1 MEQQT
6 QAYKIFTRIA
16 LNNWHYIDR
25 KVLGLNQ
32 SINFFTGHSGSG
44 KSTVIDAMQIVLYAN
59 TDGRGFFN
67 KAAADDSDR
76 SLIEYLRGMINI
88 GENNQ
93 VSYRRNQNFSSTIVL
108 EMEQSATKEKEC
120 IGVVFDVETATNEVN
135 RLFFWHK
142 GAMIPGEYRTESRT
156 MTIGEVRDYL
166 QKHFSR
172 EEYFYTSNNEHF
184 RRNLYD
190 VYLGGLDMEKFP
202 RLFKRA
208 IPFRMNIRLEDFVK
222 EYICMEQDI
231 HIEEMQESV
240 QLYGRMCRKIEAAME
255 EIREL
260 GGIGEQYQLYAG
272 AKEKE
277 EELSYRRDKLSILK
291 LKEEIQ
297 RTQEQLGLWQE
308 DLALL
313 RQQEKETEGESAD
326 LEETYHEINIQL
338 TDTGYALLEEKLRN
352 LEETYQRLGRS
363 EEKWRALSE
372 KLEVWEE
379 VESVSNQT
387 LNDIEKFRDGKVSA
401 EEIGRLKKALLEVHQ
416 EADGEQREAASE
428 IRALKKEAKLIE
440 SELSEL
446 RSGKTAYPKE
456 LTLARA
462 EIEKQLYE
470 KLGKRVQVRILAD
483 LLEIRDEK
491 WRNAIEGFLGW
502 NKLALIVEPK
512 YVKEAMAI
520 YETLDP
526 KKYWRVSVVD
536 TERIQKEEHQ
546 EKSGSLSEEVKVS
559 ESYVKAYV
567 DYLLG
572 NVQKCEDIEELRKCR
587 TGVTADCRLYQNYQL
602 RRLSP
607 DNYTKF
613 AYIGE
618 KSKQRRQKELSAQ
631 LEKLNEGIEGYKKAE
646 SLAAGILAYEYL
658 PDATEDYRSLLEDV
672 KEKKQ
677 KEKELVDLRN
687 RMEELNLGIVEELKT
702 KREEITEKQKTVK
715 EELDRIKRRI
725 WDKERSLENGKSGL
739 TAKNEELVEAER
751 VLRGSKKD
759 EEAFAAYIGAYPNPR
774 YIRLLEETDA
784 AIEESLAECEKE
796 KNTLVEVRTAYLKNH
811 PQRDFSA
818 SAPDNSDY
826 QKLLEELQC
835 GELEDYR
842 KKAAD
847 QAKSAVEHFKED
859 FIFKIRSA
867 IREAY
872 VRRDELNRI
881 IRNLDFGKDRYQF
894 RIGRKKGRDGEFY
907 DMFMDEDLNID
918 PASLSPSVEHQMN
931 LFSLNHQN
939 KYGTMI
945 RELLELFIPPE
956 NATAAELE
964 ESRKNMEKYADY
976 RTYLSFEMEQ
986 IVEGDEQRLV
996 IGLSKMIKKNSGGE
1010 GQNPLYIALLASFAQ
1025 AYRINLSARASR
1037 RPTIRLVVLDEAF
1050 SKMDAEKVASCIDLI
1065 RSLGF
1070 QAIISATNDKI
1081 QNYIENV
1088 DKTFVYANPNKKN
1101 ISIQEFEKKDFG
1113 ELVTEFEE

>member
-6 QAYKIFTRIA
+6 QAYKIFTKIG

-25 KVLGLNQ
+25 KVLSLNE

-88 GENNQ
+88 RENNQ
-93 VSYRRNQNFSSTIVL
+93 ISYRRNKNFSSTIVL

-120 IGVVFDVETATNEVN
+120 IGVVFDVDTSTNEIG

-142 GAMIPGEYRTESRT
+142 GGMILGDYRTRERT
-156 MTIGEVRDYL
+156 MTTGEVREYL
-166 QKHFSR
+166 QKHFTR
-172 EEYFYTSNNEHF
+172 EEYFYTSNNERF

-231 HIEEMQESV
+231 HIEDMQESV
-240 QLYGRMCRKIEAAME
+240 QLYGRMCRKIEAAMREIE
-255 EIREL
+255 ELNR
-260 GGIGEQYQLYAG
+260 IGEQYQAFSG
-272 AKEKE
+272 AQ
-277 EELSYRRDKLSILK
+277 EELAGLHYRQEK
-291 LKEEIQ
+291 LKVLQLREEI
-297 RTQEQLGLWQE
+297 RKTQEQLGLWQS

-313 RQQEKETEGESAD
+313 KEKEQENEALAAD
-326 LEETYHEINIQL
+326 LEQQYHEINIQL

-352 LEETYQRLGRS
+352 LEEAYARLGRS
-363 EEKWRALSE
+363 EEKWTALAV
-372 KLEVWEE
+372 KLEAWED
-379 VESVSNQT
+379 VESVSNQA
-387 LNDIEKFRDGKVSA
+387 LNDIEKFRTGRITA
-401 EEIGRLKKALLEVHQ
+401 EEITRLKKSLAEVHE

-428 IRALKKEAKLIE
+428 MRTLRKEAKLIE
-440 SELSEL
+440 SELAEL
-446 RSGKTAYPKE
+446 RSGKTSYPKE
-456 LTLARA
+456 LTFARA
-462 EIEKQLYE
+462 EIERRLYE
-470 KLGKRVQVRILAD
+470 SLGRRVQVRILAD

-491 WRNAIEGFLGW
+491 WRNAVEGFLAW

-536 TERIQKEEHQ
+536 TERLMKEEQHVKP
-546 EKSGSLSEEVKVS
+546 EALASEVKAG
-559 ESYVKAYV
+559 EAYVKAYV
-567 DYLLG
+567 DFLLG
-572 NVQKCEDIEELRKCR
+572 NVQKCENTEELRGCR
-587 TGVTADCRLYQNYQL
+587 IGVTADCRLYQNYQL
-602 RRLSP
+602 RRLNP

-618 KSKQRRQKELSAQ
+618 KSKQQRQKELSAQ
-631 LEKLNEGIEGYKKAE
+631 LEKLTDKIGQFKKTE
-646 SLAAGILAYEYL
+646 DLASEILAHEYL
-658 PDATEDYRSLLEDV
+658 ADATEEYRSLLDDV
-672 KEKKQ
+672 KEKQQ
-677 KEKELVDLRN
+677 KEKELQELKN
-687 RMEELNLGIVEELKT
+687 RMEELNSGIVEELKT
-702 KREEITEKQKTVK
+702 KRTEILEKQAAAKVELERVK
-715 EELDRIKRRI
+715 HQI
-725 WDKERSLENGKSGL
+725 WDKERSVESGNAGL
-739 TAKNEELVEAER
+739 TGRNVELVEAER
-751 VLRGSKKD
+751 ALRGSEKD
-759 EEAFAAYIGAYPNPR
+759 EEAFESYIQEYKNPR
-774 YIRLLEETDA
+774 YARLLEETA
-784 AIEESLAECEKE
+784 AAMERSIADCEKQ
-796 KNTLVEVRTAYLKNH
+796 KSVLVEVRTDYLKNH

-818 SAPDNSDY
+818 SAGDNGDY
-826 QKLLEELQC
+826 EKLLAKLQC
-835 GELEDYR
+835 GELEAYK
-842 KKAAD
+842 KKANA

-859 FIFKIRSA
+859 FIYKIRSA

-894 RIGRKKGRDGEFY
+894 RIGRSKGRDGEFY
-907 DMFMDEDLNID
+907 DMFMDEDLDID
-918 PASLSPSVEHQMN
+918 PSTLSVSVDHQMN
-931 LFSLNHQN
+931 LFSMSHEN
-939 KYGTMI
+939 KYGHMI
-945 RELLELFIPPE
+945 SELLDLFIPPE

-964 ESRKNMEKYADY
+964 EARKNMEKYADY

-1113 ELVTEFEE
+1113 ELVTEE

>member
-6 QAYKIFTRIA
+6 QAYKIFTKIG

-25 KVLGLNQ
+25 KVLSLNE

-44 KSTVIDAMQIVLYAN
+44 KSTVIDALQIVLYAN

-93 VSYRRNQNFSSTIVL
+93 ISYRRNRNFSSTIVL
-108 EMEQSATKEKEC
+108 EMEQSATKEQEC
-120 IGVVFDVETATNEVN
+120 IGVVFDVDTATNEIG

-142 GAMIPGEYRTESRT
+142 GCMIPGAYRTGERT
-156 MTIGEVRDYL
+156 MTTGEVRDYL
-166 QKHFSR
+166 QKHFQR
-172 EEYFYTSNNEHF
+172 EEYFYTSNNERF

-208 IPFRMNIRLEDFVK
+208 IPFRMNIKLEDFVK

-231 HIEEMQESV
+231 HIEDMQESV
-240 QLYGRMCRKIEAAME
+240 QLYGRMCRKIEAAMG

-260 GGIGEQYQLYAG
+260 TRIEEQYQAF
-272 AKEKE
+272 AAEQEKQAA
-277 EELSYRRDKLSILK
+277 LGYRQEKLRVLQ
-291 LKEEIQ
+291 LREEIGK
-297 RTQEQLGLWQE
+297 TQEQLGLWQA

-313 RQQEKETEGESAD
+313 KEKEQETEGESAD
-326 LEETYHEINIQL
+326 LERQYHEINIQL

-352 LEETYQRLGRS
+352 LEDSYARLSRS
-363 EEKWRALSE
+363 EEKWNALGR
-372 KLEVWEE
+372 KLESWED
-379 VESVSNQT
+379 VESVSNQA
-387 LNDIEKFRDGKVSA
+387 LNDIEKFQSGKITA
-401 EEIGRLKKALLEVHQ
+401 EEIARLRKSLAEVHA

-428 IRALKKEAKLIE
+428 SRSLKKEAKLIE
-440 SELSEL
+440 GELAEL
-446 RSGKTAYPKE
+446 RSGKTSYPKE
-456 LTLARA
+456 LTFARS
-462 EIEKQLYE
+462 EIERQLYE
-470 KLGKRVQVRILAD
+470 SLGKRVQVRILAD

-491 WRNAIEGFLGW
+491 WRNAIEGFLAW

-512 YVKEAMAI
+512 YVKDAMAV

-536 TERIQKEEHQ
+536 TERLTKEEQHV
-546 EKSGSLSEEVKVS
+546 KPGALAEEVKAG
-559 ESYVKAYV
+559 EAYVKAYV

-572 NVQKCEDIEELRKCR
+572 NVIKCENTEGLRQCR
-587 TGVTADCRLYQNYQL
+587 IGVTADCRLYQNYQL
-602 RRLSP
+602 RRLNP
-607 DNYTKF
+607 DNYTKH

-618 KSKQRRQKELSAQ
+618 KSKQQRQKELSAQ
-631 LEKLNEGIEGYKKAE
+631 LAKLTEKLENFKTAE
-646 SLAAGILAYEYL
+646 QAAAEILAYEYL
-658 PDATEDYRSLLEDV
+658 PDATEEYQSLLADV
-672 KEKKQ
+672 NEKQ
-677 KEKELVDLRN
+677 RKEKELAELRS
-687 RMEELNLGIVEELKT
+687 RMEELDSGIVDELKT
-702 KREEITEKQKTVK
+702 KRTEITQKQNAVK
-715 EELDRIKRRI
+715 EELDRVKRQI
-725 WDKERSLENGKSGL
+725 WDKERSLENAGTGL
-739 TAKNEELVEAER
+739 TGKNEELVEAER
-751 VLRGSKKD
+751 VLRGSRKD
-759 EEAFAAYIGAYPNPR
+759 EEAFEAYIGEYKNPR
-774 YIRLLEETDA
+774 YARLLEETAA
-784 AIEESLAECEKE
+784 AIEQAAEEGEKQ
-796 KNTLVEVRTAYLKNH
+796 KSALVEVRSTYLKNH

-818 SAPDNSDY
+818 SAEDNSDY
-826 QKLLEELQC
+826 QKLLSELQC
-835 GELEDYR
+835 GELEEY
-842 KKAAD
+842 KQKAAA

-859 FIFKIRSA
+859 FIYKIRSA

-894 RIGRKKGRDGEFY
+894 RIGRSKGRDGEFY
-907 DMFMDEDLNID
+907 DMFMDEDLDID
-918 PASLSPSVEHQMN
+918 PTTLSASMDQQMN
-931 LFSLNHQN
+931 LFSMNHEN
-939 KYGTMI
+939 KYGHMI
-945 RELLELFIPPE
+945 RELLDLFIPPE

-964 ESRKNMEKYADY
+964 ETRKNMEKYADY

-986 IVEGDEQRLV
+986 IVEGGEQRLV

-1070 QAIISATNDKI
+1070 QAIISATNDKM

-1113 ELVTEFEE
+1113 ELVHKE

>member
-6 QAYKIFTRIA
+6 QAYKIFTKIG

-25 KVLGLNQ
+25 KVLSLNE

-93 VSYRRNQNFSSTIVL
+93 ISYRRNRNFSSTIVL

-120 IGVVFDVETATNEVN
+120 VGVVFDVDTSNNEIG

-142 GAMIPGEYRTESRT
+142 GGMIPGDYRTGERT
-156 MTIGEVRDYL
+156 MTTGEVREYL
-166 QKHFSR
+166 QKHFPK
-172 EEYFYTSNNEHF
+172 EEYFYTSNNERF

-231 HIEEMQESV
+231 HIEDMQESV
-240 QLYGRMCRKIEAAME
+240 QLYGRMCRKIEAAMR
-255 EIREL
+255 EIQEL
-260 GGIGEQYQLYAG
+260 ARIGEQYQAF
-272 AKEKE
+272 AAEQEKQAA
-277 EELSYRRDKLSILK
+277 LGYRQEK
-291 LKEEIQ
+291 LKVLQLREEI
-297 RTQEQLGLWQE
+297 RKTQEQLGLWQA

-313 RQQEKETEGESAD
+313 KEKEQEIGGESDD
-326 LEETYHEINIQL
+326 LERQYHEINIQL

-352 LEETYQRLGRS
+352 LEEAYARLGRS
-363 EEKWRALSE
+363 EEKWNALGAR
-372 KLEVWEE
+372 LESWEH
-379 VESVSNQT
+379 VESVSNQA
-387 LNDIEKFRDGKVSA
+387 LNDIEKFQTGKITA
-401 EEIGRLKKALLEVHQ
+401 EEIARLKKSLAGVHG

-428 IRALKKEAKLIE
+428 MRTLKKETRLIE
-440 SELSEL
+440 SELAEL
-446 RSGKTAYPKE
+446 RSGKTSYPKE
-456 LTLARA
+456 LTYARA
-462 EIEKQLYE
+462 EIERQLYE
-470 KLGKRVQVRILAD
+470 SLGKRVQVRILAD

-491 WRNAIEGFLGW
+491 WRNAIEGFLAW

-512 YVKEAMAI
+512 YVKDAMAV

-536 TERIQKEEHQ
+536 TERLMKEEQHV
-546 EKSGSLSEEVKVS
+546 KPGALAEEVKAG
-559 ESYVKAYV
+559 EAYVKAYV
-567 DYLLG
+567 DFLLG
-572 NVQKCEDIEELRKCR
+572 NVQKCENTEELRQCR
-587 TGVTADCRLYQNYQL
+587 IGVTADCRLYQNYQL
-602 RRLSP
+602 RRLNP

-618 KSKQRRQKELSAQ
+618 KSKQQRQKELSAQ
-631 LEKLNEGIEGYKKAE
+631 LEKLNEKIEKFKKAE
-646 SLAAGILAYEYL
+646 NVASEILAHEYL
-658 PDATEDYRSLLEDV
+658 SDATEEYQRLLEDV
-672 KEKKQ
+672 NEKQQ
-677 KEKELVDLRN
+677 KEKELADLKN
-687 RMEELNLGIVEELKT
+687 RMEELNSGIVEELKT
-702 KREEITEKQKTVK
+702 KRTEITEKQNAVK
-715 EELDRIKRRI
+715 EELDRVKRQI
-725 WDKERSLENGKSGL
+725 WDKERSLENGSAGL
-739 TAKNEELVEAER
+739 TGKNEELVEAER
-751 VLRGSKKD
+751 ALRGSRKD
-759 EEAFAAYIGAYPNPR
+759 EEAFEIYIGEYKNPR
-774 YIRLLEETDA
+774 YARLLEETAA
-784 AIEESLAECEKE
+784 AIEQAAEECGKQ
-796 KNTLVEVRTAYLKNH
+796 KSALVEVRTTYLKNH

-818 SAPDNSDY
+818 SAEDNSDY
-826 QKLLEELQC
+826 QKLLSQLQC
-835 GELEDYR
+835 GELEDYK
-842 KKAAD
+842 KKAGA

-859 FIFKIRSA
+859 FIYKIRSA

-894 RIGRKKGRDGEFY
+894 RIGRSKGRDGEFY
-907 DMFMDEDLNID
+907 DMFMDEDLDID
-918 PASLSPSVEHQMN
+918 PSTLSVSVDHQMN
-931 LFSLNHQN
+931 LFSMSHEN
-939 KYGTMI
+939 KYGHMI
-945 RELLELFIPPE
+945 SELLDLFIPPE

-964 ESRKNMEKYADY
+964 EARKNMEKYADY

-1088 DKTFVYANPNKKN
+1088 DKTFVYANLNKKN

-1113 ELVTEFEE
+1113 ELVTEE

>member
-25 KVLGLNQ
+25 KVLELHQ

-108 EMEQSATKEKEC
+108 EMEQSITREQEC
-120 IGVVFDVETATNEVN
+120 IGVVFDVETATNEVS

-142 GAMIPGEYRTESRT
+142 GKMIPGEYRTGSRA
-156 MTIGEVRDYL
+156 MTISEVRDYL
-166 QKHFSR
+166 SKQLPR

-190 VYLGGLDMEKFP
+190 IYLGGLDMEKFP

-208 IPFRMNIRLEDFVK
+208 IPFRMNSRLEDFVK

-231 HIEEMQESV
+231 QIEEMQESV

-260 GGIGEQYQLYAG
+260 GAIEEAYQSYVGE
-272 AKEKE
+272 KEKQE
-277 EELSYRRDKLSILK
+277 ALHYRQEKLRVLQLS
-291 LKEEIQ
+291 EEIKK
-297 RTQEQLGLWQE
+297 TQEQLGLWQR
-308 DLALL
+308 DLELL
-313 RQQEKETEGESAD
+313 KEKEQETEQESAE
-326 LEETYHEINIQL
+326 LEGQYHELNMQL

-352 LEETYQRLGRS
+352 LEDASVRLARS
-363 EEKWRALSE
+363 EEKWKSLGEALTA
-372 KLEVWEE
+372 WEE
-379 VESVSNQT
+379 VESVSNQA
-387 LNDIEKFRDGKVSA
+387 LNDIEKFRRGRMTA
-401 EEIGRLKKALLEVHQ
+401 EEIARLKKALAEVHD
-416 EADGEQREAASE
+416 EADTEQREASSE
-428 IRALKKEAKLIE
+428 IRILKKEARLIE
-440 SELSEL
+440 GELSEL

-456 LTLARA
+456 LSFARS
-462 EIEKQLYE
+462 EIEQQLYE
-470 KLGKRVQVRILAD
+470 RLGKRIPVRILAD

-491 WRNAIEGFLGW
+491 WRSAIEGFLGF
-502 NKLALIVEPK
+502 NKLGLIVEPK
-512 YVKEAMAI
+512 YVREAMAV

-536 TERIQKEEHQ
+536 TDQLMKEEHHA
-546 EKSGSLSEEVKVS
+546 KPGALSEEVKAS

-567 DYLLG
+567 DFLLG
-572 NVQKCEDIEELRKCR
+572 NVQKCEDTEELRKCR
-587 TGVTADCRLYQNYQL
+587 IGVTADCRLYQNFQL
-602 RRLSP
+602 RRLNP
-607 DNYTKF
+607 DNYTKL

-618 KSKQRRQKELSAQ
+618 KSKQQRQKELSAQ
-631 LEKLNEGIEGYKKAE
+631 AEKLFARIEGFQKAE
-646 SLAAGILAYEYL
+646 EAAQKILSQEYL
-658 PDATEDYRSLLEDV
+658 PDATEEYQRLLADI
-672 KEKKQ
+672 KEKQQ
-677 KEKELVDLRN
+677 KEKELSELRI
-687 RMEELNLGIVEELKT
+687 RMEELGSGIVEELKA
-702 KREEITEKQKTVK
+702 KRTEITKKQGTVK
-715 EELDRIKRRI
+715 EELEQVKHRI
-725 WDKERSLENGKSGL
+725 WEKERALENGKAGL
-739 TAKNEELVEAER
+739 TGKNEELFEAER
-751 VLRGSKKD
+751 KLRGSKKD
-759 EEAFAAYIGAYPNPR
+759 EEAFAAYMETRQNPR
-774 YIRLLEETDA
+774 YGRLLEETA
-784 AIEESLAECEKE
+784 GAMARGEEACEKQ
-796 KNTLVEVRTAYLKNH
+796 KSLLIEVRTAYLKKH

-818 SAPDNSDY
+818 SAEDNSDY
-826 QKLLEELQC
+826 QRLLSELQC
-835 GELEDYR
+835 GELEEYR
-842 KKAAD
+842 KRAAS

-894 RIGRKKGRDGEFY
+894 RIGRNKGRDGEFY
-907 DMFMDEDLNID
+907 DMFMDEELNVD

-931 LFSLNHQN
+931 LFSMNHEN
-939 KYGTMI
+939 KYGQRI

-986 IVEGDEQRLV
+986 IVEGGEQRLV

-1010 GQNPLYIALLASFAQ
+1010 GQNPLYVALLASFAQ
-1025 AYRINLSARASR
+1025 AYRIHQTARFSR

-1065 RSLGF
+1065 RSLGL

-1113 ELVTEFEE
+1113 ELLTEE